1 MLNAVLLFT
10 YAPKPHR
17 AAGDPAPEAPA
28 PLQLPASTDGRV
40 LGVDGLLDQI
50 SGSVARQF
58 RPEVW
63 PEVQRDVALQ
73 RTVGEAIGRG
83 VGRELR
89 PVARLAAGAT
99 VTVAALAIVHV
110 VRHWDDENDDR

>member
-1 MLNAVLLFT
+1 MQNVVLLYT

-17 AAGDPAPEAPA
+17 SAGDPVPSAPTAP
-28 PLQLPASTDGRV
+28 QLPASTDGRV

-58 RPEVW
+58 RAEVW

-89 PVARLAAGAT
+89 PAARLAAGAT

-110 VRHWDDENDDR
+110 VRHWDDEDNDR